1 METTLYDL
9 LHNRG
14 LRLNYFRD
22 QSVLSNEW
30 RNISTE
36 RVRKTANQIL
46 LQNHRELKARFANL
60 YQEWAQRFSFDQIDN
75 SGLELSAN
83 FLESDYYKN
92 SKYLTKDNHESDVF
106 EAFNS
111 FCSSFWFLVKDRQAC
126 LNKYSIRENS
136 TFHVHIYR
144 KTTKSLNG
152 PHPLDMEVF
161 TLNFSDLKKQMQ
173 NYLTIANDETPIL
186 IHTNS
191 NDDLY
196 DHTYGA
202 TWLGKTLPL
211 NFSQLE

>member
-92 SKYLTKDNHESDVF
+92 SKYLTKDNPSSISISGDYVIIGFFSPYQAKIYKRDITGFWLVQKFTQPNADGTERFGSSVAIDGSSKRFIVGT
-106 EAFNS
+106 NS
-111 FCSSFWFLVKDRQAC
+111 
-126 LNKYSIRENS
+126 
-136 TFHVHIYR
+136 
-144 KTTKSLNG
+144 
-152 PHPLDMEVF
+152 EVF
-161 TLNFSDLKKQMQ
+161 SKVYF
-173 NYLTIANDETPIL
+173 
-186 IHTNS
+186 
-191 NDDLY
+191 
-196 DHTYGA
+196 
-202 TWLGKTLPL
+202 GKVK
-211 NFSQLE
+211 